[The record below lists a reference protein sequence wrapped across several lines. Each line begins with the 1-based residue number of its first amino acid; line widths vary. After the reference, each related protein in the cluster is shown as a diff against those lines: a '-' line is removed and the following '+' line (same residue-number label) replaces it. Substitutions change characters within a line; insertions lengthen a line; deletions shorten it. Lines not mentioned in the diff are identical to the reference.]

1 MVLAASAWLLGCTGD
16 EISTAARP
24 PRAASVFTRIMI
36 STYNGSTTVHVGD
49 TLPMFVDAFDQF
61 GKSMSV
67 DTTILALSDSTV
79 ASIVIAPADPW
90 DYGEGPSIIGAK
102 PGEVVLTARATLGG
116 VSRSSTKSITI
127 LATDGSS

>member
-1 MVLAASAWLLGCTGD
+1 
-16 EISTAARP
+16 
-24 PRAASVFTRIMI
+24 
-36 STYNGSTTVHVGD
+36 
-49 TLPMFVDAFDQF
+49 MFVDAFDQF

-90 DYGEGPSIIGAK
+90 DYGEGPFIIGAK
-102 PGEVVLTARATLGG
+102 PGELVLTATATLGA

-127 LATDGSS
+127 LAPDGGS